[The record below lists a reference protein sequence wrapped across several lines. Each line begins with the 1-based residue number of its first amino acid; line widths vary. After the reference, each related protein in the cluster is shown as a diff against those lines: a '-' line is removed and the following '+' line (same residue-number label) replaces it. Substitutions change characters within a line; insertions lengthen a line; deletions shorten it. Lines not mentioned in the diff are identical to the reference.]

1 MRIIF
6 VERHNDTAR
15 EEAAELGLLW
25 GTADLGNDWRWNQ
38 GNYAK
43 LQTDLMLGP
52 CPPLVSICGHQYRRI
67 VYKVTHAGRRTLEG
81 GRLS

>member
-1 MRIIF
+1 
-6 VERHNDTAR
+6 
-15 EEAAELGLLW
+15 
-25 GTADLGNDWRWNQ
+25 
-38 GNYAK
+38 
-43 LQTDLMLGP
+43 MLGP